1 MCTHRA
7 AIGRFGAGLK
17 PELMQSRQL
26 CDGDLHCVWRQ
37 RRNCHDTV
45 LWFTAGECNGPSS
58 LRRIAFRRLWPSG
71 RRGKPSAKHW
81 NCQHCRPPVESL
93 GVSTQGQQA
102 ARPTKAVCDH
112 RGAADSSS
120 SRGSRGAGPDHN
132 IYPGSKLPSYYHN
145 YRIYVVDDW
154 RAHHLSAPPRGH
166 HWVQTGADYV
176 LVAIV
181 SGEVKQVL
189 VVD

>member
-1 MCTHRA
+1 MTQSSGSPRGSAMVLAASVALLSGVYGPAGAEENHRPN
-7 AIGRFGAGLK
+7 IGIVNTADRQSSPSASAPKANK
-17 PELMQSRQL
+17 PR
-26 CDGDLHCVWRQ
+26 DQ
-37 RRNCHDTV
+37 RRQ
-45 LWFTAGECNGPSS
+45 S
-58 LRRIAFRRLWPSG
+58 
-71 RRGKPSAKHW
+71 
-81 NCQHCRPPVESL
+81 
-93 GVSTQGQQA
+93 
-102 ARPTKAVCDH
+102 DH
-112 RGAADSSS
+112 RSAADSSS